1 MFFRLGRPPNSGWST
16 VVRQV
21 AVTSTDSLVV
31 AWAAWQVHRPDLF
44 RSPKRVLAH
53 LCNDG
58 GAMKRPHRVFNSIEN
73 RQTLDLASCKS
84 GAAWWTRHKGGSLL
98 CVQQNASLLWL
109 EVGR

>member
-21 AVTSTDSLVV
+21 ALTSTDSLVV

-58 GAMKRPHRVFNSIEN
+58 GAMKRPHRVFNSTAFPAWRIN
-73 RQTLDLASCKS
+73 ATILDCALCSRNQQRA
-84 GAAWWTRHKGGSLL
+84 TR
-98 CVQQNASLLWL
+98 AT
-109 EVGR
+109 